1 MKYKR
6 LFFSLF
12 FIVLIYVAQGQDY
25 YKIYQ
30 TKVTIRY
37 YKTLDKLIEPL
48 NDSTSLKIER
58 VGSLF
63 RLSILDASE
72 VEVFNC
78 FYKFKGTY
86 DTITRAT
93 RLADANGSTVKQ
105 KNTKIKVLMPIKDNC
120 VARISKQN
128 R

>member
-1 MKYKR
+1 MRFKKLLLS
-6 LFFSLF
+6 LFFS
-12 FIVLIYVAQGQDY
+12 VLIYFAQGQDY
-25 YKIYQ
+25 YKIHQ
-30 TKVTIRY
+30 TKLTVRY

-48 NDSTSLKIER
+48 NDSMYLKIER

-86 DTITRAT
+86 DSVTRAT
-93 RLADANGSTVKQ
+93 RSTHDTGTKVTQ
-105 KNTKIKVLMPIKDNC
+105 KSTKIKVLMPIKDNC
-120 VARISKQN
+120 VARISK
-128 R
+128 